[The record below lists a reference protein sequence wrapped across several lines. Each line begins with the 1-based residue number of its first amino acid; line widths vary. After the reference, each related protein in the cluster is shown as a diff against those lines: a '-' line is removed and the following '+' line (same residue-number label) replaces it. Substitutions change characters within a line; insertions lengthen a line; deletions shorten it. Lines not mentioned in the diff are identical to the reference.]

1 MNRKRWPKLSV
12 MIAVSC
18 MLMALVVLAS
28 GCSSDKQADTQ
39 PPLVKTITVGTTN
52 ADGDG
57 NFGGTIRNRNE
68 TSLAFQVGGR
78 VIAKQVTIGDTVKAG
93 QVLATLDQS
102 DMADQIT
109 NAQGAVTAAQ
119 SQYDLAATN
128 VNRYRQLYAQQ
139 AISQLQLDQAENA
152 YKVAAAQL
160 QQAQASLSTSQNQ
173 YGYTQLVAPSDGII
187 TAWTLE
193 VGQVVAAG
201 QSVGSMAVGD
211 EPEAVIALPEQLLG
225 TVTVGTPASITFW
238 ALPGVTVQGTVRE
251 ITPVPDPVARTYTV
265 KISLQNP
272 PNTVR
277 LGMTASVSFTGTKAS
292 QIHIPL
298 TALVGSTDTANATGN
313 EAVIQGDKANGNS
326 TTLSQDVVHPVT
338 GNGDARPTTGGKAK
352 VFVVRNGKAHLVTIT
367 TGSFGQDS
375 VTVIEGLQVGDHV
388 VTAGTDKLT
397 DGEAVRL

>member
-1 MNRKRWPKLSV
+1 MNLKCWRRLPV
-12 MIAVSC
+12 MLTVGV
-18 MLMALVVLAS
+18 MLTVLAGLVG
-28 GCSSDKQADTQ
+28 GCGSDKQAATQ
-39 PPLVKTITVGTTN
+39 PPLVKTVVVGTASTN
-52 ADGDG
+52 GDG
-57 NFGGTIRNRNE
+57 SFGGTIRNRNE

-78 VIAKQVTIGDTVKAG
+78 VIAKNVTIGDMVQAG
-93 QVLATLDQS
+93 QVLATLNQS
-102 DMADQIT
+102 DMANQIT

-225 TVTVGTPASITFW
+225 SVTVGTPASITFW

-265 KISLQNP
+265 KIALQNP
-272 PNTVR
+272 PATVR
-277 LGMTASVSFTGTKAS
+277 LGMTASVSFTGAKAS
-292 QIHIPL
+292 QVSIPL
-298 TALVGSTDTANATGN
+298 TALVGPNDAARTNGKD
-313 EAVIQGDKANGNS
+313 GNS
-326 TTLSQDVVHPVT
+326 TATSDTMNQGVVHPVT
-338 GNGDARPTTGGKAK
+338 GQGDGQPNKGGKAQ
-352 VFVVRNGKAHLVTIT
+352 VFVVRDGKVHLVTIT
-367 TGSFGQDS
+367 TGSFGNDS
-375 VTVIEGLQVGDHV
+375 ITVIDGLKVGDRV

-397 DGEAVRL
+397 DGEAVRT

>member
-1 MNRKRWPKLSV
+1 MNFRRWQRLPLGV
-12 MIAVSC
+12 TVGAMLTALAV
-18 MLMALVVLAS
+18 LVG
-28 GCSSDKQADTQ
+28 GCSSDTQTKSQ
-39 PPLVKTITVGTTN
+39 PPLVKTVVVGTTN
-52 ADGDG
+52 NQDSN

-78 VIAKQVTIGDTVKAG
+78 VITKNVTIGDTVTAG

-102 DMADQIT
+102 DKADQIK
-109 NAQGAVTAAQ
+109 NAQGAVAAAQ

-139 AISQLQLDQAENA
+139 AISQLQLDQAENS

-160 QQAQASLSTSQNQ
+160 QQAQASLSTSENQ

-187 TAWTLE
+187 TALTLE
-193 VGQVVAAG
+193 VGQVVGAG

-225 TVTVGTPASITFW
+225 SVTVGTPATITFW
-238 ALPGVTVQGTVRE
+238 ALPGVTVEGTVRE

-265 KISLQNP
+265 KIALQNP
-272 PNTVR
+272 PPTVR
-277 LGMTASVSFTGTKAS
+277 LGMTASVSFTGQKAS
-292 QIHIPL
+292 QVTIPL
-298 TALVGSTDTANATGN
+298 TALVGSNEVARADKQADTV
-313 EAVIQGDKANGNS
+313 AVKAGSESLNQG
-326 TTLSQDVVHPVT
+326 VVRPVT
-338 GNGDARPTTGGKAK
+338 GQGDGQPAKGGTAH
-352 VFVVRNGKAHLVTIT
+352 VFVVRDGKVHLVTIT
-367 TGSFGQDS
+367 TGSFGTDS
-375 VTVIEGLQVGDHV
+375 ITVIDGLKVGDRV